1 MWKKNPQYP
10 IVGMWEYHMRE
21 QLVPK
26 YKWLLLRENYCETN
40 HILLSFL
47 INFLYKYNQPE
58 FINRIE
64 N

>member
-1 MWKKNPQYP
+1 
-10 IVGMWEYHMRE
+10 MWEYHMRE

-47 INFLYKYNQPE
+47 VNFLYKYNQPE
-58 FINRIE
+58 FINWKE